1 MANPNIVNVATIQG
15 KTTGA
20 ALGTTLTTSLLAHS
34 SSSNKVFKINS
45 VIVTNVDGSNSANVT
60 LDHYNG
66 STGFKF
72 ANVLAVPGGASVV
85 IIDKNSSF
93 YLEEGQS
100 IRGGASAASDL
111 EIVISYEEIS

>member
-1 MANPNIVNVATIQG
+1 MA
-15 KTTGA
+15 
-20 ALGTTLTTSLLAHS
+20 
-34 SSSNKVFKINS
+34 FKSFDSQLSTCSHAPSKN
-45 VIVTNVDGSNSANVT
+45 
-60 LDHYNG
+60 NG

-72 ANVLAVPGGASVV
+72 ANVLAVPGGATVV